1 MLGTIIGTGI
11 NLVANGIGSWLANK
25 RQKEANEALD
35 AHYDKRIGELN
46 REINSNF
53 LDRADARNAIR
64 KVTDSNTE
72 ALRQL
77 NTDAIRGGA
86 TDEAKVAM
94 ASQLNKRTA
103 DVVGDLAAIG
113 EQRKDALRQERRGV
127 QDSYAMTK
135 SKRLSDTSGINTL
148 LSSIGAAA
156 QSLGSAWTKSG
167 APTATDTTAA
177 DATAATTSA
186 VTPPQTT
193 ESVMMTKNGNS
204 VGAPEDNQVV
214 YGQGPING
222 VDEEQGYRTKNGW
235 V

>member
-1 MLGTIIGTGI
+1 MLGAILGTGI

-35 AHYDKRIGELN
+35 AYYDKRIGELN
-46 REINSNF
+46 REINSNY
-53 LDRADARNAIR
+53 LDRADAQNALR
-64 KVTDSNTE
+64 KVTDSNNET
-72 ALRQL
+72 LRQL
-77 NTDAIRGGA
+77 NTGAIRGGA

-103 DVVGDLAAIG
+103 DIVGDLAAIG

-127 QDSYAMTK
+127 QDSYATAK
-135 SKRLSDTSGINTL
+135 YKRLSDTSGINTL

-167 APTATDTTAA
+167 TPTATDT
-177 DATAATTSA
+177 TAATTSA
-186 VTPPQTT
+186 VTPSQPT

-214 YGQGPING
+214 YGQGPIT
-222 VDEEQGYRTKNGW
+222 DTMEEEGYWTKNGKAW
-235 V
+235 

>member
-1 MLGTIIGTGI
+1 MLGTILGTGI

-25 RQKEANEALD
+25 RQKKANEALD
-35 AHYDKRIGELN
+35 AHYEKRIGELN

-53 LDRADARNAIR
+53 LDRADAQNALR
-64 KVTDSNTE
+64 KVTDSNNET
-72 ALRQL
+72 LRQL
-77 NTDAIRGGA
+77 NTGAIRGGA

-127 QDSYAMTK
+127 QDSYATTK
-135 SKRLSDTSGINTL
+135 YKRLSDTSGINTL
-148 LSSIGAAA
+148 LSSIGTAA
-156 QSLGSAWTKSG
+156 QSLGSSLTKSG
-167 APTATDTTAA
+167 TATEDATAT

-186 VTPPQTT
+186 VTPPQPT
-193 ESVMMTKNGNS
+193 EPVMVTKNGNS

-222 VDEEQGYRTKNGW
+222 VDEEEGYRTKKGW